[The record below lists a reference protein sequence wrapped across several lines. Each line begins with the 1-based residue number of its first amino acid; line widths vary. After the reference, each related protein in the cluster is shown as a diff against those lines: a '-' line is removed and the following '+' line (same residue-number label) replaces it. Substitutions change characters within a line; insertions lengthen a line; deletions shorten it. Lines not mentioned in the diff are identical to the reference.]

1 MKGWTI
7 RTGSKEWRG
16 IAYYNTVIVFVWCE
30 VYCTVSRINEF
41 SHKIFCGKNP
51 RTFWLLV
58 FSVSLGSRAFFIM
71 RWYSSYLLS
80 FFFFFFSLYRT
91 MTKVP
96 SPQSDKVPCNSSSNW
111 HRGEV
116 YLTFLRQVTC
126 ISEAPEAVENWD
138 IASLKRLPFLIEL
151 LLVLAYWTGLAG
163 SGKRIFFSELLRS
176 RPGWTASSIT
186 GTGAATYADTK
197 LGSASRSELVLL
209 DLTNIFAIRK
219 IHSKAKGKLTDKC
232 GILSLR
238 LRLNFKQA
246 IVLFHRHRDK
256 ERLVPPF
263 EL

>member
-1 MKGWTI
+1 
-7 RTGSKEWRG
+7 
-16 IAYYNTVIVFVWCE
+16 
-30 VYCTVSRINEF
+30 
-41 SHKIFCGKNP
+41 
-51 RTFWLLV
+51 
-58 FSVSLGSRAFFIM
+58 
-71 RWYSSYLLS
+71 
-80 FFFFFFSLYRT
+80 

-116 YLTFLRQVTC
+116 HLTFLRIVTC
-126 ISEAPEAVENWD
+126 ISEAPEAVENRD

-151 LLVLAYWTGLAG
+151 LLNGCLLTGLAWRAPE
-163 SGKRIFFSELLRS
+163 SFSELLRS

-209 DLTNIFAIRK
+209 DLTSFCNTENRQK
-219 IHSKAKGKLTDKC
+219 E
-232 GILSLR
+232 SLPINAEFS
-238 LRLNFKQA
+238 LWLNFKQA

-263 EL
+263 ELENPLSPTLSLK